1 MEVSENRTTLLEDIE
16 TTRRSPRFPSFR
28 EVLDSAA
35 PAEALASK
43 RFYALVDGE
52 FSTKF
57 QDKLL
62 DCRSRAWFIR
72 NEDTGMVRIAAKQCR
87 LRWCYHCSEARQQF
101 ITQAVLPWFQMAK
114 NPRLLTVTLKHTQ
127 DPLDEQID
135 FLYKS
140 FAKLRNRKVCKDA
153 IRGGIWF
160 FQVTYNQKTGE
171 WHPHIHALL
180 DAGYM
185 LHAKLVSDWYS
196 ITGDSTIV
204 HIRNV
209 DNPEKTLAH
218 NARYAARPS
227 SLLKI
232 PESLWKE
239 FYYAF
244 DGRRICG
251 TWGTARKISLRPT
264 KPEDSNKW
272 HDIGGF
278 RTVIALKDE
287 DDNAR
292 AIFDSWS
299 LGIPLPEGIEMI
311 DLSAE
316 IEKTAAAA
324 RPPPEWKTQGY
335 FDYAIS

>member
-1 MEVSENRTTLLEDIE
+1 MEVSENRTNRLEDIE
-16 TTRRSPRFPSFR
+16 TSRRLPPFPSFR
-28 EVLDSAA
+28 EVLDNAH
-35 PAEALASK
+35 PGEALASK
-43 RFYALVDGE
+43 QFYALVDGD

-57 QDKLL
+57 SDRLW

-72 NEDTGMVRIAAKQCR
+72 NEDTGKVRIAAKQCR
-87 LRWCYHCSEARQQF
+87 LRWCFHCSEARQQF
-101 ITQAVLPWFQMAK
+101 ITQAVLPWYQGASEPKLF
-114 NPRLLTVTLKHTQ
+114 TVTLKHTQ
-127 DPLDEQID
+127 NPLEEQID

-160 FQVTYNQKTGE
+160 FQVTYNQKSGE

-180 DAGYM
+180 DAKFI
-185 LHAKLVSDWYS
+185 LKAKLISDWYN

-204 HIRNV
+204 HIRKV
-209 DNPEKTLAH
+209 DCPEKTLSH

-227 SLLKI
+227 ALLKI
-232 PESLWKE
+232 PKSLWKE
-239 FYYAF
+239 LYYAF

-251 TWGTARKISLRPT
+251 TWGTARKISLRPS

-278 RTVIALKDE
+278 RTVVALKDE

-292 AIFDSWS
+292 AIFDSWT
-299 LGIPLPEGIEMI
+299 LGIPLPEDITML
-311 DLSAE
+311 DLGVE
-316 IEKTAAAA
+316 IEKVAEKQ
-324 RPPPEWKTQGY
+324 RPPPEWKSQGY
-335 FDYAIS
+335 FDYV